1 MTIKELSKRLSNA
14 AAGIATWVT
23 LKSYLDSNNNS
34 INQKKMQDKI
44 NNIEERVTEVQN
56 TLNDLKNNN
65 SIYSD
70 KISNLTESLKNYIN
84 RLQES
89 VKKTNEISNELK
101 NNNLNKEQIEQHLNN
116 INNCINDTSS
126 NLDKTKSILDQLG
139 NFSDKFN
146 NISNSNNF
154 VSDILNDYKEYLSTL
169 TVIEQ
174 GALGHLLASIF
185 LFLCLTNIMSIIYGD
200 LLIRYLKLEEKF
212 PKLAKYIQLRRKF
225 QQYYLFLNF
234 ILIISTL
241 LLIFYVNASIFFKL

>member
-1 MTIKELSKRLSNA
+1 MI
-14 AAGIATWVT
+14 
-23 LKSYLDSNNNS
+23 
-34 INQKKMQDKI
+34 
-44 NNIEERVTEVQN
+44 
-56 TLNDLKNNN
+56 
-65 SIYSD
+65 
-70 KISNLTESLKNYIN
+70 
-84 RLQES
+84 
-89 VKKTNEISNELK
+89 
-101 NNNLNKEQIEQHLNN
+101 NNLNKEQIEQYLNN
-116 INNCINDTSS
+116 INNCFNDTSSNNCFNDTSS
-126 NLDKTKSILDQLG
+126 NLDKTKNILDLLG
-139 NFSDKFN
+139 SDKFN
-146 NISNSNNF
+146 NISNFNNF